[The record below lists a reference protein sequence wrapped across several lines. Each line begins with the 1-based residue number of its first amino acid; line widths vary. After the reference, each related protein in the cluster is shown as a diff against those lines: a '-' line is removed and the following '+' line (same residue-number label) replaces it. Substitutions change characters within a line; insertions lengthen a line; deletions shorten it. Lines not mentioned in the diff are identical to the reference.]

1 MATVSFSLAADVSLL
16 ANTMVAGAV
25 GPLDDAG
32 GSTAA
37 TAVSLAPM
45 AAVAVS
51 TRGSLGSGDLSLS
64 QDNHHDNHGGDE

>member
-1 MATVSFSLAADVSLL
+1 MAPMSFSLAADASLL
-16 ANTMVAGAV
+16 ADAMMTGAV
-25 GPLDDAG
+25 GSLDDAG

-51 TRGSLGSGDLSLS
+51 TGRSLGGGDSSLS